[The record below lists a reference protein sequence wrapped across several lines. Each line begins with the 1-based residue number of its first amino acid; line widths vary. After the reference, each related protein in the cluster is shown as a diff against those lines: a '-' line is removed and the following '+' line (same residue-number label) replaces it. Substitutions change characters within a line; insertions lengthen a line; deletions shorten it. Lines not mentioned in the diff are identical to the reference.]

1 MSNVATPSGAEP
13 IGSLSS
19 SGSFTGKVRHIK
31 IASGY
36 NTSVFYG
43 DFVKLVAGGTVQK
56 DTGTTT
62 LTPCGVFVGCFYT
75 DPTTNQPTYAQYW
88 PAGTVASD
96 AVAYVVDDPN
106 VLMVM
111 QADGSLSQDA
121 IGANF
126 AVVQTAGSTSV
137 GRSRNAV
144 DASTKAATAS
154 LPIRCIDFVDG
165 PNSAVGDSFTDI
177 IVKFNDGDHQY
188 NTALGIV

>member
-88 PAGTVASD
+88 PADRDWETLHFRA
-96 AVAYVVDDPN
+96 
-106 VLMVM
+106 
-111 QADGSLSQDA
+111 
-121 IGANF
+121 
-126 AVVQTAGSTSV
+126 
-137 GRSRNAV
+137 
-144 DASTKAATAS
+144 
-154 LPIRCIDFVDG
+154 
-165 PNSAVGDSFTDI
+165 NSAYLKYT
-177 IVKFNDGDHQY
+177 
-188 NTALGIV
+188 